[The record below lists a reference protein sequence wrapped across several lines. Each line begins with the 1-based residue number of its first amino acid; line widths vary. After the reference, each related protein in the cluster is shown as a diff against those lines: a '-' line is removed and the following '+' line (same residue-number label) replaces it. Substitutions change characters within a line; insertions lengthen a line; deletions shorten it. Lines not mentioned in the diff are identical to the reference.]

1 LSSSTK
7 LRQIVVQRLLADA
20 NFVCSALKRH
30 PMMIEVLV
38 VVAIIESAPLGNF
51 LDYVA
56 DSALFHLGSIR
67 VLRKRLSHQRLLIII
82 GAAVLH
88 LPIIALGELSAEAL
102 LELEA

>member
-1 LSSSTK
+1 
-7 LRQIVVQRLLADA
+7 
-20 NFVCSALKRH
+20 
-30 PMMIEVLV
+30 
-38 VVAIIESAPLGNF
+38 
-51 LDYVA
+51 
-56 DSALFHLGSIR
+56 